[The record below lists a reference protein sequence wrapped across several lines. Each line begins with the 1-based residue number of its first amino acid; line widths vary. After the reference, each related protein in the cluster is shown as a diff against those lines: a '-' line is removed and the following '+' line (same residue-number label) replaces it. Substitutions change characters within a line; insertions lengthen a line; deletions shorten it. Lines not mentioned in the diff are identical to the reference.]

1 MFQLSSREQQ
11 LLLEIARGAV
21 RAHLAKAKPPVHE
34 IPDGTLRQPHGV
46 FVSIHR
52 AGELRGCIGRVESD
66 RPLHQATAECAIS
79 AAVADPRFMPVEV
92 DELGHVSFEISA
104 LTALTTI
111 EGADQLEVGRH
122 GLMVEKG
129 SSRGL
134 LLPQVASRY
143 GWDLQEFLSQTC
155 LKAGLGPGEWRS
167 GANLFVFEAIVFEE
181 PSNRSAHP

>member
-1 MFQLSSREQQ
+1 MFQLSRPERQ

-21 RAHLAKAKPPVHE
+21 RAHLAKAKPPVHD
-34 IPDGTLRQPHGV
+34 IPGGTLRQPHGV

-52 AGELRGCIGRVESD
+52 AGELRGCIGRVESN
-66 RPLHQATAECAIS
+66 RPLYEVTAECAVS
-79 AAVADPRFMPVEV
+79 AAVADPRFLPMEV
-92 DELGHVSFEISA
+92 DELDYVSFEISA
-104 LTALTTI
+104 LTALTAI

-143 GWDLQEFLSQTC
+143 GWDPQEFLAQTC
-155 LKAGLGPGEWRS
+155 LKAGLDRDEWRS
-167 GANLFVFEAIVFEE
+167 DASLFVFDAIVFEE
-181 PSNRSAHP
+181 PTNRSAHP